1 MSQYCS
7 DFWDSCTSRIAAN
20 KRLDKKKKRM
30 LLKSVQT
37 LRKNLGRNWPIESE
51 DTRHKILWL
60 VRNVIYEIEYGLLVI
75 WGDSMSAVEGAKG
88 FGDILD
94 KIRSSDCFDSS
105 IAELEIAAR
114 FAEHGC
120 RIEFEPDAGC
130 KRPDLLCENER
141 SRFFIEVKTITTSRE
156 AQKVIQTQKGIL
168 DICGHMFA
176 VGKIFKP
183 LSPSRLENVR
193 DILSKKVV
201 HATSNK
207 EGVDVY
213 IKGIL
218 KMHLISHEQQGYIE
232 ICKKWLLDQE
242 EIGALP
248 RGSRG
253 LSGPPVR
260 TRPASKIKQKIN
272 KFANEHQIPQSE
284 IGVLVITG
292 QFISWDINYI
302 EKFVDSITEHVNKL
316 ENIPAV
322 VLVSPKSYGQVEI
335 ETVEK
340 ENFVL
345 IKNRLYED
353 IQEDIVIVK
362 NKSFKREFDYEN
374 LKSMLLVTR

>member
-1 MSQYCS
+1 
-7 DFWDSCTSRIAAN
+7 
-20 KRLDKKKKRM
+20 M

-37 LRKNLGRNWPIESE
+37 LRKNLGRNWPIESK

-60 VRNVIYEIEYGLLVI
+60 VRNVIYEMEYGLLVI
-75 WGDSMSAVEGAKG
+75 WGDSMSAVEGTKG

-120 RIEFEPDAGC
+120 RIEFEPAAGC
-130 KRPDLLCENER
+130 KRPDLLCENEG

-156 AQKVIQTQKGIL
+156 VQKVIQTQKGIL
-168 DICGHMFA
+168 DICGHMSA

-183 LSPSRLENVR
+183 LSPPRLENVR

-232 ICKKWLLDQE
+232 IRKKWLLDKE

-260 TRPASKIKQKIN
+260 TRPASKINQKIN
-272 KFANEHQIPQSE
+272 KFGKRAPDSTKRDRRAGNYRTIYFLGYQLHREICRFDNRTCQQVGEYSCSSVSFAQI
-284 IGVLVITG
+284 VRTG
-292 QFISWDINYI
+292 RD
-302 EKFVDSITEHVNKL
+302 
-316 ENIPAV
+316 
-322 VLVSPKSYGQVEI
+322 
-335 ETVEK
+335 
-340 ENFVL
+340 
-345 IKNRLYED
+345 
-353 IQEDIVIVK
+353 
-362 NKSFKREFDYEN
+362 
-374 LKSMLLVTR
+374 